1 MNIFDGVIVRFSNH
15 DYYRQCPGWLH
26 IFKNQNGQSRGT
38 ERAISLGLLNLPIEI
53 SRNCRSSPECRSWGL
68 DSLTTFVEG
77 LTLNQTTT
85 CFNAFVNALK
95 LDGSAS
101 QIYDTLAFT
110 LINSVPSPGV
120 LPQRVLQNQ
129 SVGVQEGIET
139 SLQYWQGI
147 RNAISKEIVLD
158 YRVLLWVRK
167 EPHPHPE
174 TLCLECVIGLNQSL
188 RSM

>member
-1 MNIFDGVIVRFSNH
+1 MPRLTS
-15 DYYRQCPGWLH
+15 Y
-26 IFKNQNGQSRGT
+26 FKNQNGPSRGT
-38 ERAISLGLLNLPIEI
+38 EREISLGLLNLPMEI
-53 SRNCRSSPECRSWGL
+53 SRNCRSSLECRSWGL

-77 LTLNQTTT
+77 LTLNQTTP
-85 CFNAFVNALK
+85 CFDAFLSALK

-129 SVGVQEGIET
+129 SVGIQEGIET

-167 EPHPHPE
+167 EPHRHPE
-174 TLCLECVIGLNQSL
+174 TPCLERVIGLNQSL